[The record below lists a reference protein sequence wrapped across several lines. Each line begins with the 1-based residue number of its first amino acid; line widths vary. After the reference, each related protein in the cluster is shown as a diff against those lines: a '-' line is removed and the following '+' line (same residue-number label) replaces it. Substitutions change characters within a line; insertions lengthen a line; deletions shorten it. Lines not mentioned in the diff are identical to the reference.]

1 MLWNQIL
8 HSKLGRTLAL
18 LARRMWRT
26 KSFWL
31 RGLFCWLIG
40 VFAFFSD
47 NPSDF
52 DTRMDLRAPQPIRS
66 PIVLLE
72 FSEQDWAELHLRDH
86 NVVGPLKDIVS
97 FSDSLYWDTKLWAK
111 ILSLVLKDQ
120 PKAVGVSLFFSE
132 NFHYGEMSAPENS
145 IFKDPRIFWSADL
158 DSSGR
163 PLLPSFAT
171 HLNRNLGVR
180 GVRPDEDGVIR
191 RFHSALAHIPHLSVR
206 LTEQF
211 QAKQKISQLESKPE
225 TASEESQL
233 INFMGPSGTFPK
245 VGLQEILSENVPKDF
260 FKDRIVIIGTTSASF
275 ANPDFPQ
282 QAPQQD
288 WFLTPVG
295 KLSRAEVLAN
305 IADNLLGKKWIRK
318 FSNTFYFTL
327 LFLLMLLSVWIIRDY
342 PQSVALVFF
351 VWVGTLLAALSAWVF
366 DSFFFWIPIRAP
378 VFQLGATYI
387 VFLSYQLTLNENR
400 AWRLHQDK
408 KNLEELEELKNNFV
422 SMMSHD
428 LKTPI
433 AKIQAIADRLLA
445 QANNPI
451 IEEDLRSL
459 RRTSDDL
466 HKYIQS
472 ILRVTK
478 IEARDLQINRGVVDL
493 NEIVENVV
501 QRLSPLAKQKKQ
513 NITLELEPL
522 FSIEADAVLVQEVI
536 QNLLDNAIQYS
547 KENTEIK
554 ISSFE
559 RNDYVFLYVTDQG
572 PGIDD
577 SEQKEIFNKFTRGKG
592 STQLQGTGLG
602 LYFVKYFVELHGGQI
617 FLKSEKNVGTE
628 IGFSLPVQ

>member
-1 MLWNQIL
+1 
-8 HSKLGRTLAL
+8 
-18 LARRMWRT
+18 
-26 KSFWL
+26 
-31 RGLFCWLIG
+31 
-40 VFAFFSD
+40 
-47 NPSDF
+47 
-52 DTRMDLRAPQPIRS
+52 
-66 PIVLLE
+66 
-72 FSEQDWAELHLRDH
+72 
-86 NVVGPLKDIVS
+86 
-97 FSDSLYWDTKLWAK
+97 
-111 ILSLVLKDQ
+111 
-120 PKAVGVSLFFSE
+120 
-132 NFHYGEMSAPENS
+132 
-145 IFKDPRIFWSADL
+145 
-158 DSSGR
+158 
-163 PLLPSFAT
+163 
-171 HLNRNLGVR
+171 
-180 GVRPDEDGVIR
+180 
-191 RFHSALAHIPHLSVR
+191 
-206 LTEQF
+206 
-211 QAKQKISQLESKPE
+211 
-225 TASEESQL
+225 
-233 INFMGPSGTFPK
+233 
-245 VGLQEILSENVPKDF
+245 
-260 FKDRIVIIGTTSASF
+260 
-275 ANPDFPQ
+275 
-282 QAPQQD
+282 
-288 WFLTPVG
+288 
-295 KLSRAEVLAN
+295 
-305 IADNLLGKKWIRK
+305 
-318 FSNTFYFTL
+318 
-327 LFLLMLLSVWIIRDY
+327 MLLSVWIIRDY

-378 VFQLGATYI
+378 EFQLGATYI